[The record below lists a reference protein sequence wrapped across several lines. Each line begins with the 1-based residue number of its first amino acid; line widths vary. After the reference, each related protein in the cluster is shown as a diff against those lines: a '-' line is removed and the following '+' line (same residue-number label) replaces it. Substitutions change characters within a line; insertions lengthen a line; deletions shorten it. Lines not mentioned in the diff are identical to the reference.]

1 VKITFFSFHYQ
12 VPLNSELKGVLK
24 IPDLLTLG
32 AMKGFLLGKEKS
44 SKWKDYVDLYFILK
58 FHYSFVEVSNKA
70 KEIFKEEFIEKQ
82 FIAQLGYFNGINY
95 SEDVVYLTPNPPT
108 EAEVKSFLTEISIS
122 GLDD

>member
-1 VKITFFSFHYQ
+1 
-12 VPLNSELKGVLK
+12 
-24 IPDLLTLG
+24 
-32 AMKGFLLGKEKS
+32 M
-44 SKWKDYVDLYFILK
+44 DLYFILK

-108 EAEVKSFLTEISIS
+108 EAEVKSFLTDISIS